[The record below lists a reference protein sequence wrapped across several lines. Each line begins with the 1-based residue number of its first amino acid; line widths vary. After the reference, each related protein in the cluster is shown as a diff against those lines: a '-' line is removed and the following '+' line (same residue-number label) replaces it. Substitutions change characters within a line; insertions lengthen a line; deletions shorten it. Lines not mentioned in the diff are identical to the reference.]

1 MRTRPTILKTELLA
15 ASRYFQIEELHL
27 CFGNGQQRIYERL
40 RGSDYQ
46 SVLIVA
52 MPDPEHILLVREYAV
67 GVEEHVL
74 GLPKGGVE
82 FGETALQAANR
93 ELSEEVGLRAE
104 RLTDLGQLSL
114 APGHL
119 CHQCQVVLAEQLRP
133 CLAQGDEP
141 EPIELVPVAWGELP
155 RLVANGDLNESRAL
169 AALFLAQCAI
179 AVGRG

>member
-1 MRTRPTILKTELLA
+1 MRTCPTILKTELLA

-40 RGSDYQ
+40 RGTDYQ

-67 GVEEHVL
+67 GVEERVL
-74 GLPKGGVE
+74 GLPKGGIE
-82 FGETALQAANR
+82 LGETSLQAANR

-104 RLTDLGQLSL
+104 RLTDLGLLSL

-133 CLAQGDEP
+133 CRAWGDEP
-141 EPIELVPVAWGELP
+141 EPLELVPVSLAELP
-155 RLVANGDLNESRAL
+155 GLVAKGELNESRAL

-179 AVGRG
+179 AVGQG